1 MASKKQSDVSSEG
14 NFAHD
19 PQRASE
25 AGKKGGQHPHSGSQH
40 QAEDSKLG
48 GAQRGSSNVANG
60 PDKASQA
67 GRKGGRALAQRQV
80 ATESAL
86 FARPGFRIDH
96 NQRTMTAVE
105 ERAADEP
112 PRSPQTNQ
120 RELQ

>member
-1 MASKKQSDVSSEG
+1 VRFLREFLRTHINLNTEQIMASKKQSDVSSEG

-67 GRKGGRALAQRQV
+67 GRKGG
-80 ATESAL
+80 
-86 FARPGFRIDH
+86 
-96 NQRTMTAVE
+96 
-105 ERAADEP
+105 ER
-112 PRSPQTNQ
+112 SHSGK
-120 RELQ
+120 